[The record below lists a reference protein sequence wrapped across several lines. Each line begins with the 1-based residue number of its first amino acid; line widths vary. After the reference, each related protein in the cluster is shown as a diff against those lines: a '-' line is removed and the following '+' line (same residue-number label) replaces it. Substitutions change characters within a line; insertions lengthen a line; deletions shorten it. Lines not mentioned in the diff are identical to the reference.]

1 MLKLN
6 IQAIADITQG
16 NLTANGKLND
26 SIDSICFDS
35 RLATHE
41 PGELFVALTGKNN
54 DGHQFIAQLAAQ
66 GTRNFLVEKEVAVNV
81 SGLNL
86 VQVNSTLQAL
96 HRLATYKRKQFNGPL
111 VAITGSNGKTIVKEW
126 LTALLSVNKKVLANP
141 KSFNSQL
148 GVPLSVW
155 PLNNQYDL
163 GVFEAG
169 ISRPSEMDKLEKILS
184 PEIGIFTNIGPAH
197 DENFINTDQKVLEK
211 LKLFAQSKTLIFDA
225 DDKQLGQL
233 INGNFKG
240 EKLAW
245 SRERHSNI
253 SVLKKERGITIKWKG
268 TDISFDTNLL
278 DDASF
283 QNIVHV
289 IIAALY
295 LGQEIEQIQ
304 EGLNRIRPIKMRLEL
319 KKGIQGNYI
328 IDDTYN
334 NDLAGLTKAL
344 NFMDQQRSKEKKT
357 LILSDFIQSKVTL
370 TDLTQLNELLSS
382 KGIQKLIGVGPL
394 LMANQTCF
402 TLNSTFFTSTEDLIQ
417 SDLLDQLENELILI
431 KGARRFAMERVSL
444 LLSEKGHKTTLEVN
458 LDALRHN
465 LNFYR
470 SLLKPETQIMA
481 VIKAFAYGSGST
493 EVARLLEYNK
503 VGYLAVA
510 YADEGVALRKE
521 GIKTPIMVMNPANDD
536 AYAMIKYELE
546 PEVYNL
552 SQLHHFQAV
561 FKAFKKPLPVHL
573 VINTGMNRLGFNQ
586 EHIAELKM
594 TLTELDGLSVK
605 SIFSHLAAS
614 DDQAHEAFSLQ
625 QIGSFSEIASSIQSI
640 LPNNPMRHILNSG
653 GITRFPEA
661 QFEMVRLGIG
671 LHGVEVNSKYQDQLQ
686 KPAVLKT
693 VVSQIRKVKAG
704 ESVGYGRKGKAMD
717 DMLIAVI
724 AIGYADG
731 YLRVFSNG
739 NAYVLINQ
747 QKAKTIGNVCMDMT
761 MVDVTGLNVKE
772 GDEVTVFGES
782 PTVSE
787 LASWANTIPYEI
799 LTNVSSRVKR
809 VFYAE

>member
-1 MLKLN
+1 MN

-16 NLTANGKLND
+16 ILSTQGKPD
-26 SIDSICFDS
+26 STIDSICFDS

-41 PGELFVALTGKNN
+41 PGELFVALAGKNN

-66 GTRNFLVEKEVAVNV
+66 GTRNFLVEKAVEVHEP
-81 SGLNL
+81 GLNL
-86 VQVNSTLQAL
+86 VQVNSSLAAL
-96 HRLATYKRKQFNGPL
+96 HRLATYKRQQFKGPL

-126 LTALLSVNKKVLANP
+126 LTALLSVSRKVLASP
-141 KSFNSQL
+141 KSYNSQL

-155 PLNNQYDL
+155 PLNNHYEI

-169 ISRPSEMDKLEKILS
+169 ISRPSEMEKLENILS

-197 DENFINTDQKVLEK
+197 DENFKNTEQKILEK
-211 LKLFAQSKTLIFDA
+211 LKLFSHSKALIFDA
-225 DDKQLGQL
+225 DDQQLKQL
-233 INGNFKG
+233 INSNFKG

-245 SRERHSNI
+245 SREAHRTI
-253 SVLKKERGITIKWKG
+253 SVQRKEKGLELQWKEVVH
-268 TDISFDTNLL
+268 SFDTNLL

-283 QNIVHV
+283 QNIVHS

-295 LGQEIEQIQ
+295 LGQEPANIQ

-334 NDLAGLTKAL
+334 NDLAGLAKAL
-344 NFMDQQRSKEKKT
+344 NFMDQQRSKVKKT
-357 LILSDFIQSKVTL
+357 VILSDFIQSKVTEG
-370 TDLTQLNELLSS
+370 DLSQLNELLIS

-402 TLNSTFFTSTEDLIQ
+402 TLNSEFFPTTEDLIQ
-417 SDLLDQLENELILI
+417 SDLLDECEDELILI
-431 KGARRFAMERVSL
+431 KGARRFALERVSL
-444 LLSEKGHKTTLEVN
+444 ILSEKGHKTMLEVN

-481 VIKAFAYGSGST
+481 VIKAFAYGSGSA

-503 VGYLAVA
+503 VDYLAVA
-510 YADEGVALRKE
+510 YTDEGVALRKE

-536 AYAMIKYELE
+536 AYGMIKYNLE

-552 SQLHHFQAV
+552 SQLHHFQQV
-561 FKAFKKPLPVHL
+561 FSAFKRTLPVHL

-586 EHIAELKM
+586 EHIAELKAV
-594 TLTELDGLSVK
+594 LAELDGISVK

-625 QIGSFSEIASSIQSI
+625 QIQSFSEMASSIQSI
-640 LPNNPMRHILNSG
+640 LPNSPPRHILNSG

-671 LHGVEVNSKYQDQLQ
+671 LHGVEVNDRYQDQLQ

-704 ESVGYGRKGKAMD
+704 ESIGYGRKGKAIDNMT
-717 DMLIAVI
+717 IAVI

-739 NAYVLINQ
+739 NAYVLINR

-761 MVDVTGLNVKE
+761 MVDVTGLDVKE

-787 LASWANTIPYEI
+787 LAAWANTIPYEI
-799 LTNVSSRVKR
+799 LTNVSTRVKR
-809 VFYAE
+809 VFYSE